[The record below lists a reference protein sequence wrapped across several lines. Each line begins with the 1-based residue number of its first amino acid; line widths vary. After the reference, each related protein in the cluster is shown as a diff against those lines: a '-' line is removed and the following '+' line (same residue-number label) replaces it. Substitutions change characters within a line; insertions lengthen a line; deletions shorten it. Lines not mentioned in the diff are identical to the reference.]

1 MEKKNRKRKKIR
13 EKRKKKKKKNAQK
26 GIREIEGEEEKGE
39 GEEGGKFMEQLRI
52 EFDAVQG
59 QSVAKALSA
68 YLPECPW

>member
-1 MEKKNRKRKKIR
+1 LLNTCNGEKKKEKEDQR
-13 EKRKKKKKKNAQK
+13 EEEEEEEKKNAQK
-26 GIREIEGEEEKGE
+26 GIREIEGE

-68 YLPECPW
+68 YLPACPW